1 MSSVDDTM
9 IAYVIQRL
17 ENLSAEN
24 DVLRLA
30 VTQLINELPADKK
43 FFARVAIGEIIVEHL
58 KKLDLQNP
66 AGETSGELQ
75 KAKEM
80 LMNEV

>member
-30 VTQLINELPADKK
+30 VTQLLNELPADKK
-43 FFARVAIGEIIVEHL
+43 FLVKKNIIQAVSNLNTYGSAESADSISARQAAVD
-58 KKLDLQNP
+58 KLLS
-66 AGETSGELQ
+66 A
-75 KAKEM
+75 
-80 LMNEV
+80 VY